1 MKLLTRLLTK
11 NLTRVP
17 LLVLYFNEPH
27 YKKYGKKDS
36 CICTFHPILKNDE
49 HLRETM
55 MGLCDYIRDNYDME
69 KIV

>member
-1 MKLLTRLLTK
+1 MKLLTRLFTK

-27 YKKYGKKDS
+27 YRKYGKKDS
-36 CICTFHPILKNDE
+36 CICTFHPVLKDDK
-49 HLRETM
+49 HIKETM

-69 KIV
+69 NMI

>member
-36 CICTFHPILKNDE
+36 CIYSSHPVLKNDE
-49 HLRETM
+49 HIREAM
-55 MGLCDYIRDNYDME
+55 MGLCDYIRNNYDME
-69 KIV
+69 DMV